1 MWNETSQINILL
13 ARASEN
19 QITICLDIQATD
31 KVISM
36 YWSVKFRDK
45 QKANSMSVVR
55 ILPLMIVNLK
65 SLILS

>member
-1 MWNETSQINILL
+1 MWNETSQIKILL

-36 YWSVKFRDK
+36 Y
-45 QKANSMSVVR
+45 
-55 ILPLMIVNLK
+55 
-65 SLILS
+65 